1 MMSNPN
7 IQPEAMFKL
16 SYGLFVLTAADAGK
30 DNGCII
36 NTCIQAA
43 ENPTRVVIAV
53 NKDGLT
59 HDMILKTRK
68 FNLSVLDESVP
79 MHLFEHFGFQSGKT
93 VNKFETA
100 LFGAKRSEN
109 EIYYLSEHTN
119 AFISAFVTD
128 TVDMG
133 THTLF
138 IATVVKAQKLADT
151 TSVTYDYYFKNI
163 KPAPAPKAK
172 GWVCKICG
180 YIYEGDELPADYIC
194 PLCKHPASDFSKI
207 E

>member
-68 FNLSVLDESVP
+68 FKTRK
-79 MHLFEHFGFQSGKT
+79 FKTGK
-93 VNKFETA
+93 F
-100 LFGAKRSEN
+100 RS
-109 EIYYLSEHTN
+109 
-119 AFISAFVTD
+119 
-128 TVDMG
+128 
-133 THTLF
+133 
-138 IATVVKAQKLADT
+138 
-151 TSVTYDYYFKNI
+151 
-163 KPAPAPKAK
+163 
-172 GWVCKICG
+172 C
-180 YIYEGDELPADYIC
+180 
-194 PLCKHPASDFSKI
+194 
-207 E
+207 